1 MKKLKNRNVSLIDRY
16 FANQMKDLK
25 RQIEINSNQ
34 IKTWKKNLL
43 TPWFK
48 TYHENRGN
56 SEKETDI
63 HNTILRI
70 LDMVKGEQ
78 KYKKEMVEKY
88 IELKKLHKTIHRA
101 MEERWMDGFAEGVQ
115 FARESDNQPEN
126 I

>member
-1 MKKLKNRNVSLIDRY
+1 MEKPKNRNVSLIDRY

-34 IKTWKKNLL
+34 IKSWKKNLL
-43 TPWFK
+43 APWFN
-48 TYHENRGN
+48 TFYENRGN

-78 KYKKEMVEKY
+78 KHQKEMVEKY
-88 IELKKLHKTIHRA
+88 IELKKLNKAIHRA

-115 FARESDNQPEN
+115 FARESDNWPEN